1 MASLLTYYR
10 YLYLYIQYAS
20 LILITKTLSCE
31 LESLERDLQRPIDS
45 PDSILA
51 QQNLLDQ
58 LAGIKLHE
66 LYSFIYDAS
75 IVQYESLCAR
85 FLDTRSVFTVDE
97 LEDSAFSLLQRI
109 LSLKEKQAMA
119 VAIFKQRRA
128 RFLEL
133 TAITED
139 WLETASRMLLDQII
153 TVSSLTI
160 PDAEGCEKVSIF
172 I

>member
-1 MASLLTYYR
+1 MR
-10 YLYLYIQYAS
+10 
-20 LILITKTLSCE
+20 TL
-31 LESLERDLQRPIDS
+31 P
-45 PDSILA
+45 
-51 QQNLLDQ
+51 
-58 LAGIKLHE
+58 
-66 LYSFIYDAS
+66 
-75 IVQYESLCAR
+75 
-85 FLDTRSVFTVDE
+85 DTRSVFTVDE